1 MPRES
6 ASVSP
11 SSEIAIWR
19 DLEVGSRATLTV
31 GVLGAQVSP
40 LPAVVGGLGVGGFGG
55 AQAVRVAA

>member
-1 MPRES
+1 MRDRARS
-6 ASVSP
+6 RQ
-11 SSEIAIWR
+11 IAIWR
-19 DLEVGSRATLTV
+19 DMEVDSCAALKA